1 MADEDRH
8 RQHATLM
15 ALLLMIVEATNLPR
29 TIDMPV
35 IGTAVAPCLLLVA
48 PLTTGGLP
56 LLPNTLQLEV
66 VLITGGGHPLQ
77 AQWETHS
84 E

>member
-8 RQHATLM
+8 RQHATHM
-15 ALLLMIVEATNLPR
+15 APLRMIVEATSLLR

-35 IGTAVAPCLLLVA
+35 IGTAVAPCLLLGA
-48 PLTTGGLP
+48 LLTTGGLP
-56 LLPNTLQLEV
+56 LLLNTLQLEV

-77 AQWETHS
+77 ARWETHS